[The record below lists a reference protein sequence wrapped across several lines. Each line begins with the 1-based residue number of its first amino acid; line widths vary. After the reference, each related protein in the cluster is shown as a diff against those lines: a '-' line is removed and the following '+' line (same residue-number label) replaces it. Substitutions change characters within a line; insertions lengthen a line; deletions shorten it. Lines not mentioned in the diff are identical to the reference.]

1 MATARVDSVKPVVE
15 HRLFGAFFTACILL
29 NTLVLAMEF
38 DGMSSAYES
47 GLSAVNVALTV
58 AFAAEL
64 LVKLLGLGITE
75 YFRDAFNTFDALVVL
90 ISLVELLLAD
100 SGSLSALRSF
110 RILRILKLIRSW
122 RTLQKF
128 LYTKYATV
136 ASLGEFA
143 FVVVLAVFIFA
154 LLGMQM
160 FGGKMCAESDT
171 FAGDPTIPRHN
182 FDALLWAL
190 VTVFQVLTGEDWNAV
205 M

>member
-1 MATARVDSVKPVVE
+1 MTFLRSMATARVDSVKPVVE

-128 LYTKYATV
+128 LYTMYATGRV
-136 ASLGEFA
+136 AGRVCVCRRARGVHLRAAGHADVRREDVRGE
-143 FVVVLAVFIFA
+143 
-154 LLGMQM
+154 
-160 FGGKMCAESDT
+160 
-171 FAGDPTIPRHN
+171 RH
-182 FDALLWAL
+182 LRR
-190 VTVFQVLTGEDWNAV
+190 
-205 M
+205 